1 MKRKNVIIDK
11 TVILGKGVEIQEN
24 VEILGTCK
32 IGDYTIIKSGCRL
45 KDTNLGNNCIL
56 DGAIIEKSEIGNN
69 CSIGPFTHIRPNSIL
84 QDNIKVG
91 SFVEIKNSK
100 IGKGTKVPHLSYVG
114 DAEIGENCNIGCGVV
129 FANYNGKIKQRSTI
143 GNNVFIGCNVNIVA
157 PVNIADDTYICAGTT
172 VTDDTEQGNFV
183 IGRVHQQNK
192 PKRKNDENE
201 DE

>member
-11 TVILGKGVEIQEN
+11 TVILGKSVEIQEN

-45 KDTNLGNNCIL
+45 TDTNLGNNCIL

-129 FANYNGKIKQRSTI
+129 FANYNGKIKQRSII

>member
-11 TVILGKGVEIQEN
+11 TVILGKSVEIQEN

-45 KDTNLGNNCIL
+45 TDTNLGNNCIL
-56 DGAIIEKSEIGNN
+56 DGAIIENSQIGNN
-69 CSIGPFTHIRPNSIL
+69 CNIGPFTHIRPNCVL
-84 QDNIKVG
+84 QDNIKIG